1 MFQGNNVRDE
11 NADVALFAELGS
23 APATMEAGKAVDA
36 YGCQP
41 GFTIEQND
49 GVQAYTQALMK
60 GTDTWVELPPDR
72 WPKAWVGK
80 YKRPVVKLRI
90 ALYGHPDSGGL
101 WEIHCESQ
109 LLAVGFVMP
118 DPEGWPSVFYHPDL
132 KLLMVVYVD
141 DFKMSGP
148 KESMKKGWELV
159 ASRID
164 MDTPGMVSRYLG
176 CDHQLDYNVKLKVE
190 DHPFAHLFD
199 KSLPDPAAKQAAAAH
214 RTQDYWHYDE
224 KNDVYV
230 RHHVQ
235 PRKKLF
241 TPEPEVFSA
250 CALSPFRCTVIDA
263 SQPGGEAFENWD
275 EFKGSR
281 GDNYNNNQNSLWT
294 GETYLFPTS
303 CKDPKVAMAGVKRD
317 KNEAKKKARLDGFS
331 YMDQLFNDQPCMKKN
346 VNMMTYDMKPFLQ
359 SCIDRYV
366 TLAGRDA
373 KPLKIVST
381 PFYEERIARPTLDE
395 KENKGVLAPIAA
407 RVLMKILFA
416 ARIARYDLLRAVQ
429 GLAARVTKWS
439 TDCDKALYRLICYI
453 HSTLDVKL
461 QSFIGDK
468 ITECKLWCFA
478 DADHAGEYDNR
489 STSGCILIL
498 VGPNTYF
505 PLTAFS
511 NKQTSVSMSSTEAEV
526 VSANVSLRAVGLP
539 SSGLW
544 AYLQNAGGVKSTPGG
559 LPDHDIDTKQNKND
573 DYWLFERSRK
583 VLSRIHVK
591 KRCHLYIPEFENC
604 PIPEKRLGTSR
615 TTIIKSE
622 DMVDLKQD
630 NWKSKGDKVTS
641 VEWTGRT
648 MFRVYGPHE
657 ADYHVEASEIR
668 EAMTDW
674 DFIGKEREGDGLMG
688 LIAPKSIQGVFIE
701 DNQATIRILENGKS
715 PTFRHS
721 DKTQRVNLSWL
732 SEQFKRKWYRI
743 VHGPSMM
750 QAADI
755 FTKPFVSA
763 EKWNFAIKLL
773 SIRKASPPHAN
784 AKAATA
790 AETLCTGGPAASR
803 SSGTQRLIV
812 EVCCHPTSKLSD
824 TSRKSSNDCTVLQFT
839 EEYDLNDESNQS
851 DMAEK
856 VNSHDGD
863 TALFWISLP
872 CTGGTTWTY
881 VNMKHPSARL
891 KVMKRVKEFKTLW
904 KSLENFLN
912 MINVPFHV
920 ALEWPRGC
928 RYWKLPMVQR
938 VLAKYGMKLYD
949 FDGCAVGLK
958 STSGIPIRKP
968 WTVATNHEKLG
979 ARLSQ
984 FRCKCTVKHYP
995 GRGEDL
1001 KRTEEYTFRMTDAI
1015 HQVLRKHPVAACLPQ
1030 NIRVCCAIPTS
1041 FFSVSMAATQDII
1054 KSFPAEELPKIAERV
1069 AQWEEKIKQ
1078 FRSSCAQVT
1087 WDDPVAFM
1095 LQHDG
1100 YRMPLADLVAPT
1112 IGGGNCSGSYGNLV
1126 EQFQGTPDGY
1136 LHLVECPPGGEAYDV
1151 LMVAD
1156 SSFALVKGHD
1166 SGNPTRFIVTELCH
1180 PTARVREYHGRLF
1193 WGKGLPQIIEGITAG
1208 LDEIEDQ
1215 CRKDGKPIK
1224 PVIVMV
1230 GWAGND
1236 VWGQRGY
1243 KGATWIHKA
1252 SFNKTVADREVTAQ
1266 WCDKQR
1272 AKVDSSIEQL
1282 GNLKQTDPRIA
1293 DIVMISNA
1301 DAEDYN
1307 LPPAYNAAMKE
1318 QLDVLRDRFEI
1329 QAVDPTTMTLRT
1341 ERYDALHM
1349 ADNPTNRKHAITLI
1363 TGAAEAH
1370 IGYLEL
1376 IALDDQL
1383 RKLPRLER
1391 AECIQYPSL
1400 AAIKNAIARELKGA
1414 VPVQL
1419 NVNPSKG
1426 DAFNDAVADEEI
1438 LQWLLQAEE
1447 DCSASADREVSP
1459 DVPFQGEEVILE
1471 AFDAGIVDSD
1481 DEDLTCQAIS
1491 AEAREE
1497 AQAKGL
1503 STEEDNEWTKLSFE
1517 DAKPAEP
1524 DISEWEDT
1532 AGKVGVVYDE
1542 APPETKKGIQE
1553 VDLDDV
1559 VTESSMEVIEEGDDE
1574 EFVDAEEGTAEK
1586 DVEMGDDARGDPMPE
1601 SMFSVVTDP
1610 GDPRSIANPKAVPEK
1625 KKEEEKPDPR
1635 SATNPKVMPEKKVQV
1650 KKKPAKEPKEKKIEA
1665 NREVEP
1671 GTPRPDVPLKQ
1682 LDPKTFM
1689 NAQDRVW
1696 LEPDNMAGVRL
1707 VRTDYGR
1714 YLAISKVMT
1723 AYLRGWK
1730 KVPRQAFS

>member
-1 MFQGNNVRDE
+1 M
-11 NADVALFAELGS
+11 
-23 APATMEAGKAVDA
+23 
-36 YGCQP
+36 
-41 GFTIEQND
+41 I
-49 GVQAYTQALMK
+49 
-60 GTDTWVELPPDR
+60 
-72 WPKAWVGK
+72 
-80 YKRPVVKLRI
+80 
-90 ALYGHPDSGGL
+90 
-101 WEIHCESQ
+101 
-109 LLAVGFVMP
+109 
-118 DPEGWPSVFYHPDL
+118 
-132 KLLMVVYVD
+132 
-141 DFKMSGP
+141 
-148 KESMKKGWELV
+148 
-159 ASRID
+159 
-164 MDTPGMVSRYLG
+164 
-176 CDHQLDYNVKLKVE
+176 
-190 DHPFAHLFD
+190 
-199 KSLPDPAAKQAAAAH
+199 
-214 RTQDYWHYDE
+214 
-224 KNDVYV
+224 
-230 RHHVQ
+230 
-235 PRKKLF
+235 
-241 TPEPEVFSA
+241 
-250 CALSPFRCTVIDA
+250 
-263 SQPGGEAFENWD
+263 
-275 EFKGSR
+275 
-281 GDNYNNNQNSLWT
+281 
-294 GETYLFPTS
+294 
-303 CKDPKVAMAGVKRD
+303 
-317 KNEAKKKARLDGFS
+317 
-331 YMDQLFNDQPCMKKN
+331 
-346 VNMMTYDMKPFLQ
+346 
-359 SCIDRYV
+359 
-366 TLAGRDA
+366 
-373 KPLKIVST
+373 
-381 PFYEERIARPTLDE
+381 
-395 KENKGVLAPIAA
+395 
-407 RVLMKILFA
+407 
-416 ARIARYDLLRAVQ
+416 
-429 GLAARVTKWS
+429 
-439 TDCDKALYRLICYI
+439 
-453 HSTLDVKL
+453 
-461 QSFIGDK
+461 
-468 ITECKLWCFA
+468 
-478 DADHAGEYDNR
+478 
-489 STSGCILIL
+489 
-498 VGPNTYF
+498 
-505 PLTAFS
+505 
-511 NKQTSVSMSSTEAEV
+511 
-526 VSANVSLRAVGLP
+526 
-539 SSGLW
+539 
-544 AYLQNAGGVKSTPGG
+544 
-559 LPDHDIDTKQNKND
+559 
-573 DYWLFERSRK
+573 
-583 VLSRIHVK
+583 
-591 KRCHLYIPEFENC
+591 
-604 PIPEKRLGTSR
+604 
-615 TTIIKSE
+615 
-622 DMVDLKQD
+622 DLKQD

-641 VEWTGRT
+641 IEWTGRT

-657 ADYHVEASEIR
+657 ADYNVEASEIR

-674 DFIGKEREGDGLMG
+674 DFIGKEREGDGLIS

-701 DNQATIRILENGKS
+701 DNQATIRILENGRS

-732 SEQFKRKWYRI
+732 SEQFKRKWSRI

-755 FTKPFVSA
+755 LTKPFINA
-763 EKWNFAIKLL
+763 QKWKFAVKLL
-773 SIRKASPPHAN
+773 SIRPAPTPPAK

-790 AETLCTGGPAASR
+790 AEALSTGGPAASK

-851 DMAEK
+851 DMAER
-856 VNSHDGD
+856 VNCHEGD

-872 CTGGTTWTY
+872 CTGGTTWTF

-891 KVMKRVKEFKTLW
+891 KVMKRVKEFKKLW
-904 KSLENFLN
+904 KSLEKFLTL
-912 MINVPFHV
+912 IKVPFHI
-920 ALEWPRGC
+920 ALEWNRGC

-938 VLAKYGMKLYD
+938 VLNDYGMKLYD

-958 STSGIPIRKP
+958 SSSGIPIRKP

-979 ARLSQ
+979 NRLSQ

-1041 FFSVSMAATQDII
+1041 LFSVSMAATQDVI

-1112 IGGGNCSGSYGNLV
+1112 IGGGNCSGSYANLV

-1166 SGNPTRFIVTELCH
+1166 TGNPTRFIATELCH
-1180 PTARVREYHGRLF
+1180 PTARIREYHGRLF
-1193 WGKGLPQIIEGITAG
+1193 WGKGLPQIIQGITAG

-1215 CRKDGKPIK
+1215 CRTNGRPLL

-1252 SFNKTVADREVTAQ
+1252 VFNKTEADREVTAQ

-1272 AKVDSSIEQL
+1272 AKVDASVEQL
-1282 GNLKQTDPRIA
+1282 GNLKRADLRIA
-1293 DIVMISNA
+1293 DIVMVSNA

-1307 LPPAYNAAMKE
+1307 LPSAYNAAMKE

-1329 QAVDPTTMTLRT
+1329 QAVDPTTMTLTT

-1349 ADNPTNRKHAITLI
+1349 ADTPTNRKHAITLI

-1370 IGYLEL
+1370 VGYLEL

-1391 AECIQYPSL
+1391 AECIAYPSL

-1414 VPVQL
+1414 VPIQL

-1426 DAFNDAVADEEI
+1426 DAYNDAVADEEI

-1447 DCSASADREVSP
+1447 DCSVSADREVSP
-1459 DVPFQGEEVILE
+1459 HEPFQGEEVILE
-1471 AFDAGIVDSD
+1471 SFDAGIVDSD
-1481 DEDLTCQAIS
+1481 DEDITCQAIS
-1491 AEAREE
+1491 AEARQE

-1503 STEEDNEWTKLSFE
+1503 STVEDDEWTKLTFD
-1517 DAKPAEP
+1517 DAKPEEP

-1532 AGKVGVVYDE
+1532 EGKIGVVHDE
-1542 APPETKKGIQE
+1542 APADPKKGVTEI
-1553 VDLDDV
+1553 DLDDV
-1559 VTESSMEVIEEGDDE
+1559 ITESSMEVDQETDDV
-1574 EFVDAEEGTAEK
+1574 EFMDAEEGTAEK
-1586 DVEMGDDARGDPMPE
+1586 DEKMGDVARGDPMPE
-1601 SMFSVVTDP
+1601 SMYSVVTEAESKMSVVTDP
-1610 GDPRSIANPKAVPEK
+1610 GDPRSVANPKAVPEK
-1625 KKEEEKPDPR
+1625 KEEEKKDPR
-1635 SATNPKVMPEKKVQV
+1635 LATNPKVMPEKKVQV
-1650 KKKPAKEPKEKKIEA
+1650 KKKPAKEPKEKKSEA

-1671 GTPRPDVPLKQ
+1671 GVPRPDVPLKQ

-1689 NAQDRVW
+1689 NAQDRAW
-1696 LEPDNMAGVRL
+1696 LEPENMAGVRL

-1723 AYLRGWK
+1723 SYLRGWRK
-1730 KVPRQAFS
+1730 YHGKASPEFHPEDLSMDFWTLVQYLQKDIPRVTEREVLEVVKGSDSRRFRVMAENRIWGPLQWEPVRIRAIQGHCEAVIKQCSMKSLVKDLYSLDPDIDLENFENKRHIARVNVEPQYSKCFNEFPRVLYHTCDYGSLKSIATYGLVPGGFPQKTGRSHCYFNPTPP